1 MHFYINGKKVKYLEK
16 STVNIDIPGY
26 NGNTNNS
33 KPIENQTICPFAT
46 NPLTTYSVLLGIL
59 LIGLII
65 YLLCIFFFKKNKK
78 QYKNSYE

>member
-1 MHFYINGKKVKYLEK
+1 MHFYINGKKVKYLEN
-16 STVNIDIPGY
+16 STVNINIPGY
-26 NGNTNNS
+26 DGNTNNS
-33 KPIENQTICPFAT
+33 KPADDNQTTCPFAT

-78 QYKNSYE
+78 HKNSYE